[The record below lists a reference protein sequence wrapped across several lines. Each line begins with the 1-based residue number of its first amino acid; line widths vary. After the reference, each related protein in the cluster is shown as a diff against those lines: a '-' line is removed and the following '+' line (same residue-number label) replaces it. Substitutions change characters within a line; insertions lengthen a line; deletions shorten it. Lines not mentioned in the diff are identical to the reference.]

1 MLIFLKRG
9 IMDPYD
15 WWEEQQFYDFD
26 LYIVTMLDHPSGIL
40 LDRPWPVFAGSFEAA
55 MTTYEV
61 LAKWA
66 AQRMIDT

>member
-1 MLIFLKRG
+1 
-9 IMDPYD
+9 
-15 WWEEQQFYDFD
+15 
-26 LYIVTMLDHPSGIL
+26 

-55 MTTYEV
+55 ITTYEV